1 MKKIAKI
8 FSLLLAVILTFSC
21 AVVFASA
28 AGESNLT
35 IIVSGGKAT
44 VKSCLAVATGE
55 INIPDTYNG
64 SPVTQIANNAFDGCT
79 RITKVTVPASVT
91 KIGNYAFNNCDQ
103 LEEITFEGTTC
114 TFGTSVFYN
123 CRSLSAVELPSKTKQ
138 IPASMFY
145 GCIALENFEFPDGLI
160 SIGKEAFGK
169 CSALKSIDI
178 PASTTSIG
186 KNAFIG
192 CNSVA
197 AYTVAI
203 GNVNYSSSNGVLY
216 GPDPSTREKALLQYP
231 NSKTQSTYTVLS
243 DTKIIA
249 DYAFGDNGYLTKVV
263 LPKDLEIIDDYAF
276 YSCKKLSD
284 ITIPS
289 TVTYLGSQSFGRCEA
304 LKNIT
309 IPASVTNFESAFY
322 MAGLESVVIQDGIK
336 EIGIKS
342 FENCKNLT
350 SVSFPASVT
359 RIGNGA
365 FYGCTALGEI
375 YVPETITDFEIGAF
389 EGCDNITLWVENG
402 SAAHTYAAD
411 NGIRYKINGIDNKT
425 VKYIS
430 VLTLPE
436 KTSYIYKESID
447 TRGLEL
453 YVAYSDGSSETVTSG
468 YEVTPKVMS
477 KTGSQVIDVTYEGCK
492 TQFGVSVSYTWWQW
506 IINILLLG
514 FFWY

>member
-8 FSLLLAVILTFSC
+8 LSLILAVILTLSC
-21 AVVFASA
+21 VGPFASA

-35 IIVSGGKAT
+35 IMAYDGFAV
-44 VKSCLAVATGE
+44 VMSCLATATGE
-55 INIPDTYNG
+55 IDIPATYNG
-64 SPVTQIANNAFDGCT
+64 AAVTQISNNAFNNCT

-91 KIGNYAFNNCDQ
+91 KIGNSAFYNCDR
-103 LEEITFEGTTC
+103 LEEITFAGTNC
-114 TFGTSVFYN
+114 TFGTDVFYN
-123 CRSLSAVELPSKTKQ
+123 CRSLSKITLPSKTKQ
-138 IPASMFY
+138 IPAGMFY
-145 GCIALENFEFPDGLI
+145 DCQSLENFEISSSII

-169 CSALKSIDI
+169 CSALKSVTI

-186 KNAFIG
+186 ENAFIG

-197 AYTVAI
+197 AYTVAS

-249 DYAFGDNGYLTKVV
+249 DYAFGDNGYLTKIV
-263 LPKDLEIIDDYAF
+263 LPDGLETIDDYAF

-304 LKNIT
+304 LKSIT
-309 IPASVTNFESAFY
+309 IPSSVTNFESAFY
-322 MAGLESVVIQDGIK
+322 MSALESVVFEEGIK

-342 FENCKNLT
+342 FEKCGNLT
-350 SVSFPASVT
+350 SVAFPSSMNK
-359 RIGNGA
+359 IGNGA
-365 FYGCTALGEI
+365 FFDCTALGEVV
-375 YVPETITDFEIGAF
+375 VPATVTVIERGAF
-389 EGCDNITLWVENG
+389 ENCDNITLWVDNG
-402 SAAHTYAAD
+402 SVAHTYAVD
-411 NGIRYKINGIDNKT
+411 NDIRHKINGVDNKT

-430 VLTLPE
+430 VLTLPD

-453 YVAYSDGSSETVTSG
+453 FVAYSDGSSETVTSG

-514 FFWY
+514 FLWY